1 MQYGITKT
9 TKYAYV
15 GGKWCK
21 VDSWTDAHAIID
33 YSHWESWR
41 RFDSAGS
48 PRTGI
53 IFITVSE
60 SKAREIIAANKDL
73 LKLHDTGTK
82 QAIVIA

>member
-1 MQYGITKT
+1 MTFNVVYLNNDNDIFLKKCAFIKRLQK
-9 TKYAYV
+9 
-15 GGKWCK
+15 
-21 VDSWTDAHAIID
+21 DSVL
-33 YSHWESWR
+33 YSDR
-41 RFDSAGS
+41 LIS

-60 SKAREIIAANKDL
+60 SKAREIIANNKDL